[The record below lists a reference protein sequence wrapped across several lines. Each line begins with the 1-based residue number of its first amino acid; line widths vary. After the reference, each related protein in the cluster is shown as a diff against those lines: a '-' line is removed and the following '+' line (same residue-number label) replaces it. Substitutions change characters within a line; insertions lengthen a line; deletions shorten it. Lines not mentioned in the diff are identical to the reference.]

1 MYIVR
6 DIFHLKFGHYRDAKA
21 LMDDVFQKGLLKDM
35 QQPRILTDFTGDAYR
50 LILESSFD
58 SLDAYEKSL
67 TGSMNQNEWQQWYTK
82 FKEHVERSYREILK
96 QVI

>member
-21 LMDDVFQKGLLKDM
+21 LMDEIVQKGLMNDM
-35 QQPRILTDFTGDAYR
+35 NDPRVLTDFTGDAYR

-58 SLDAYEKSL
+58 SLGDYEKSL
-67 TGSMNQNEWQQWYTK
+67 TGNLNQSQWQQWYIK
-82 FKEHVERSYREILK
+82 FNEHVE
-96 QVI
+96 